1 MCMHV
6 HEKIPLPILIEMT
19 LPWDILPIDDQL
31 IRLGFHG
38 LIRPSLEISALF
50 GLLSLVHDTLL
61 WESPQHVLGRCSSQ
75 WAILV
80 AIHSQSS
87 WAVTPHLPAQPLDL
101 AEVRLHFLVL
111 LSPTHPDRHPPSATT
126 LLLWREELSVQSS
139 ASSLGCSS
147 K

>member
-1 MCMHV
+1 MHV
-6 HEKIPLPILIEMT
+6 HEKIPLT

-31 IRLGFHG
+31 IRLGFQG

-75 WAILV
+75 WAILA

-87 WAVTPHLPAQPLDL
+87 WALS
-101 AEVRLHFLVL
+101 LHTCLHSL
-111 LSPTHPDRHPPSATT
+111 WT
-126 LLLWREELSVQSS
+126 LLRFDCISWSCSPPHTLTGTLLQLPHSS
-139 ASSLGCSS
+139 SDVKNFPSRAQLLP
-147 K
+147 